1 MEGRLYAIGGF
12 GGSFGQRAPVDS
24 VLAYD
29 PAQLEP
35 MPVPRHGFSAV
46 AFGGRVYLP
55 GGSLT
60 AGGFGPVI
68 GSDVFDV
75 YTPD

>member
-1 MEGRLYAIGGF
+1 M
-12 GGSFGQRAPVDS
+12 DS